1 MLPILVSIVAVPW
14 LGAAITL
21 ALSPPWAGRA
31 ALLPPLIVI
40 VLASLR
46 WPGSGEAAT
55 TVSVPWIP
63 SAGVTADLVWDHH
76 GAFFVLLIASIG
88 LGVVQYSRAYFG
100 PKSAPRYWSTLLAFM
115 GAMLGIVVSDS
126 LVLLFVFWEL
136 TTVTSALLIAADPAD
151 PAARAGAIRAF
162 LVTDAGGLAM
172 LAGVVLIGERAGTYV
187 LSELAARADVIV
199 AGDDHVLP
207 LALLLTGAFAK
218 SAQFPFHFWL
228 PGAMAA
234 PAPVSA
240 YLHSATMVK
249 AGIFLMGRL
258 FPVFHA
264 SPLWR
269 PVLLTVGLFTF
280 VIAGLHAVRA
290 WDLKKLLA
298 WSTVAYLGVLT
309 ALYGLYARAGTRGEL
324 VSIANHALYKS
335 ALFLLVGW
343 MEKVT
348 GTRDLSVL
356 KNEHWFAREPF
367 AGVLIGVGAFAMAG
381 APLVLGFISKEILF
395 EALLAERGAGAAIAL
410 AAAVFGGVLAVTYAL
425 KLFVSTFWGP
435 EIPPEERGHPRHEIS
450 AWLLLIPAL
459 LLAPQVIGGL
469 APGWL
474 IGTFFEPES
483 AWPSW
488 LAIWHHLDALFAL
501 SALTIALGIAAYLAW
516 RRIAEPPSE
525 PETQILSDRL
535 SAIVLAISAWVSR
548 ATQAGG
554 QPRHLAIALLT
565 AILAALLAWR
575 GPLGLT
581 GAWGPDLDRAWLPAA
596 LTTGGA
602 IATLFMPGRT
612 ARVVTLAVAGYG
624 VALFYVVFRAPDLV
638 LTQIV
643 VETITLVLL
652 LLVFRGLPRLG
663 PDPRSRAR
671 RVLHAAIAAAMAALT
686 AAIAWTSGL
695 HRPATSAGAEQLA
708 RSLPEAHGRNA
719 VNVILVDFRGAD
731 TLGEITVL
739 MIAAISVVALLGARA
754 AIERVD
760 EDRAEEPR

>member
-1 MLPILVSIVAVPW
+1 MA
-14 LGAAITL
+14 
-21 ALSPPWAGRA
+21 
-31 ALLPPLIVI
+31 
-40 VLASLR
+40 LR
-46 WPGSGEAAT
+46 WPETGAAAT

-63 SAGVTADLVWDHH
+63 SAGVSADLVWDHH
-76 GAFFVLLIASIG
+76 GAFFVLLIAGVG

-100 PKSAPRYWSTLLAFM
+100 PKSSPRYWSTLLAFM

-136 TTVTSALLIAADPAD
+136 TTVTSALLIAGDPAD

-199 AGDDHVLP
+199 ARDDHVLP

-228 PGAMAA
+228 PGAMSA

-269 PVLLTVGLFTF
+269 PVLVAVGLFTF
-280 VIAGLHAVRA
+280 VIAGLQAVRA

-395 EALLAERGAGAAIAL
+395 EALLAGLRRRARGDVRPQALRQHLLGPGDPARGARSPAPRDLCL
-410 AAAVFGGVLAVTYAL
+410 AAPDPCPLARAA
-425 KLFVSTFWGP
+425 GD
-435 EIPPEERGHPRHEIS
+435 RRPR
-450 AWLLLIPAL
+450 ARLADRDLLRARVRLAGL
-459 LLAPQVIGGL
+459 ARDLAPQ
-469 APGWL
+469 
-474 IGTFFEPES
+474 
-483 AWPSW
+483 
-488 LAIWHHLDALFAL
+488 
-501 SALTIALGIAAYLAW
+501 
-516 RRIAEPPSE
+516 RRPLRAE
-525 PETQILSDRL
+525 
-535 SAIVLAISAWVSR
+535 R
-548 ATQAGG
+548 AH
-554 QPRHLAIALLT
+554 PR
-565 AILAALLAWR
+565 
-575 GPLGLT
+575 
-581 GAWGPDLDRAWLPAA
+581 
-596 LTTGGA
+596 
-602 IATLFMPGRT
+602 
-612 ARVVTLAVAGYG
+612 AR
-624 VALFYVVFRAPDLV
+624 D
-638 LTQIV
+638 
-643 VETITLVLL
+643 
-652 LLVFRGLPRLG
+652 RGLPRVAA
-663 PDPRSRAR
+663 DR
-671 RVLHAAIAAAMAALT
+671 RAAA
-686 AAIAWTSGL
+686 
-695 HRPATSAGAEQLA
+695 
-708 RSLPEAHGRNA
+708 
-719 VNVILVDFRGAD
+719 
-731 TLGEITVL
+731 
-739 MIAAISVVALLGARA
+739 
-754 AIERVD
+754 
-760 EDRAEEPR
+760 